1 MWRCNRITE
10 TGSRLSH
17 CATLRSVSTTNSAR
31 LCHCQ
36 TLSRCLCVHLSGCA
50 LGISVMLLIL
60 RACFFLKYVLL
71 FIQKHTFS
79 VSKPILRRL
88 GWILSTNFYSN
99 FYGCVRNMHN
109 VHDCLLVP
117 NICSN
122 ERLYEEMND
131 LNHITDICHKPQLQR
146 FVNI

>member
-10 TGSRLSH
+10 TSSRLSH

-36 TLSRCLCVHLSGCA
+36 TLSRCLCVDLSGCA

-88 GWILSTNFYSN
+88 GWILSTNFYW
-99 FYGCVRNMHN
+99 YVRNMHN
-109 VHDCLLVP
+109 VHDYLLVP

-122 ERLYEEMND
+122 ERIYEEMND

>member
-31 LCHCQ
+31 LCRRQ
-36 TLSRCLCVHLSGCA
+36 TLSCCLCVHLSGCA

-60 RACFFLKYVLL
+60 RACFFFKNMFSFLYKE
-71 FIQKHTFS
+71 HTFS

-88 GWILSTNFYSN
+88 GWILSTNFYW
-99 FYGCVRNMHN
+99 CVRNMHN
-109 VHDCLLVP
+109 VHDYLLVP